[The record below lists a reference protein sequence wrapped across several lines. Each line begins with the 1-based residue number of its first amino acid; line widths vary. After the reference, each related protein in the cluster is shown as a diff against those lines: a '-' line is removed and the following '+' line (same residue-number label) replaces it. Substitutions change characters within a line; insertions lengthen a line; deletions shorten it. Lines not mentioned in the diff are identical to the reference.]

1 VIQALSVLP
10 RLGRQPLRLQHYSPS
25 MGVFPQHW
33 HHVAMVGSM
42 LSSVQRSE
50 EERAELRA
58 RSAASVVN
66 IDPQERTRRVTLG
79 AGIVV
84 SHSSGPVY
92 QSPGCLFMVHPMTH
106 KPIKGFKEL

>member
-1 VIQALSVLP
+1 
-10 RLGRQPLRLQHYSPS
+10 
-25 MGVFPQHW
+25 M
-33 HHVAMVGSM
+33 VASM
-42 LSSVQRSE
+42 LLSVQRSE

-106 KPIKGFKEL
+106 KPIKGFKRTIAYQRSKKKMPVDFTVPA